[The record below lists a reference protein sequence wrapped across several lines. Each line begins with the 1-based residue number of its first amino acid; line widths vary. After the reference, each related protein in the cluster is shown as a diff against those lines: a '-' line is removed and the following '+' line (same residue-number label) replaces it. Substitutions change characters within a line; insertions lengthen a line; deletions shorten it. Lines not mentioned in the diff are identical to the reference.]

1 MHSAAS
7 PERRVVFRT
16 SAQAIRPDPV
26 RTVAEWADAERHVSA
41 ESGSS
46 RPGRWSTT
54 LVPYLR
60 EIMEKLSLSH
70 PATRVTF
77 RKSAQVGG
85 TEAGVNLLGQV
96 MAETPAPCLV
106 VLPTRGEAQDYNRL
120 KLDPTIRATPKLRAK
135 VREVVSRDEKGSTL
149 TFKAFPG
156 GFIQLAGA
164 NVAKQL
170 EMRTVRVLIFEE
182 ISKYPRDVEGRGRP
196 TKLAMSRT
204 DWFTGREKVFDCST
218 PHLKNDC
225 QVSEQYEAG
234 SRAFYAVPCPHCGHM
249 QELTFKAVLYDAKA
263 EVPPTAEY
271 ACEACVEPI
280 QERHKAE
287 MLERGEWIHERP
299 EYEDTHP
306 SYRINALYSPILTWA
321 KIVQRYVEARNDPS
335 GGLKPFTQQ
344 VLGEPWDEAFD
355 LPKADILL
363 LRRDKW
369 QPGRLPP
376 GVLTMMGAT
385 DVQGDRLEWAVWGF
399 DRRFG
404 QWLIDTGVIEG
415 DPTRPEVWQAHDELL
430 KRRWTDAWGK
440 ERAPDVWGIDG
451 GYLSQQVYA
460 YVRRHASDMAPEVR
474 VLDGRSG
481 WRLPAIGTPV
491 MKDVD
496 WQGQKIGSVRLW
508 PVGTW
513 DMKSELAG
521 ALRLTEQGPGPEGW
535 PPGALRFNEAVDR
548 SWMDQLLSEQC
559 VENPR
564 DGKREW
570 KKVNARNEAW
580 DLAVYARALARQA
593 TERLTPE
600 AWDALEAERSGA
612 PDAAQADLA
621 ALWAPDLKAQA
632 EAAAKAKVQESERL
646 AAAPPRP
653 PARGYIDDR
662 GEFMELRDDFM

>member
-1 MHSAAS
+1 MSHAATA
-7 PERRVVFRT
+7 ERRVVFRI
-16 SAQAIRPDPV
+16 SAQAFRPDPV
-26 RTVAEWADAERHVSA
+26 RTVDEWADAERYVSA

-46 RPGRWSTT
+46 RPGKWSTT

-60 EIMEKLSLSH
+60 EVMEKLSLSH

-85 TEAGVNLLGQV
+85 TEAGVNLLGQI
-96 MAETPAPCLV
+96 MAETPAPCMV

-182 ISKYPRDVEGRGRP
+182 ISKYPKDVEGRGRP

-218 PHLKNDC
+218 PHLKGDC
-225 QVSEQYEAG
+225 LVTEQYEAG
-234 SRAFYAVPCPHCGHM
+234 SRAYYAVRCPHCDHE
-249 QELTFKAVLYDAKA
+249 QELVFKALLFDAEA
-263 EVPPTAEY
+263 DVPEKAEY
-271 ACEACVEPI
+271 ACEGCVEPI

-287 MLERGEWIHERP
+287 MLEIGRWIHERP
-299 EYEDTHP
+299 EYADTHP
-306 SYRINALYSPILTWA
+306 SYRISALYSPILTWA
-321 KIVQRYVEARNDPS
+321 KIAQRYQEARNDPT

-344 VLGEPWDEAFD
+344 VLGEAWDEAFD
-355 LPKADILL
+355 LPKAEILL
-363 LRRDKW
+363 TRRDSW
-369 QPGRLPP
+369 QKGRVPP
-376 GVLTMMGAT
+376 GILTLMGAT

-404 QWLIDTGVIEG
+404 QWLIDTGVIVG
-415 DPTRPEVWQAHDELL
+415 DPTRPEVWQEHDALL
-430 KRRWTDAWGK
+430 KRRWIDAWDK
-440 ERAPDVWGIDG
+440 ERAPDVWGVDA
-451 GYLSQQVYA
+451 GYLSSHVYG
-460 YVRRHASDMAPEVR
+460 YVRRHASDVSPQIRA
-474 VLDGRSG
+474 LDGRHG
-481 WRLPAIGTPV
+481 WRLPAIGTPA

-496 WQGQKIGSVRLW
+496 WQGQKIGTVQLW

-535 PPGALRFNEAVDR
+535 PVGALRFNEAIDR
-548 SWMDQLLSEQC
+548 DWLDQLLAERC

-564 DGKREW
+564 NGKREW
-570 KKVNARNEAW
+570 QKVSPRNEAW
-580 DLAVYARALARQA
+580 DLAVYTRALARHA
-593 TERLTPE
+593 TESLTPE
-600 AWDALEAERSGA
+600 QWDALEAERSGPA
-612 PDAAQADLA
+612 EEAQTDLA
-621 ALWAPDLKAQA
+621 DLWAPDLRAEA
-632 EAAAKAKVQESERL
+632 EAAARRKVEEAERRCGPL
-646 AAAPPRP
+646 RGSPSAAGRELF
-653 PARGYIDDR
+653 RGR
-662 GEFMELRDDFM
+662 GKHLG

>member
-1 MHSAAS
+1 MTSAAS
-7 PERRVVFRT
+7 PERRVVYRT
-16 SAQAIRPDPV
+16 SAQAIRPDPI

-46 RPGRWSTT
+46 RPGRWTT
-54 LVPYLR
+54 SLVPYLR
-60 EIMEKLSLSH
+60 EVMEKLSLSH

-85 TEAGVNLLGQV
+85 TEAGVNLLGQI
-96 MAETPAPCLV
+96 MAETPAPCMV

-218 PHLKNDC
+218 PHLKGDC

-234 SRAFYAVPCPHCGHM
+234 SRAHYAVPCPHCGHE
-249 QELTFKAVLYDAKA
+249 QELTFKALLYDAKA
-263 EVPPTAEY
+263 EKPEIAQY

-280 QERHKAE
+280 EERHKAE
-287 MLERGEWIHERP
+287 MLERGRWIHERP
-299 EYEDTHP
+299 EYAETHP
-306 SYRINALYSPILTWA
+306 SYRINALYSPILTWT
-321 KIVQRYVEARNDPS
+321 KIAQRYVEARNDPT

-344 VLGEPWDEAFD
+344 VLGEAWDEAYD
-355 LPKADILL
+355 LPKAEILL
-363 LRRDKW
+363 TRRDKW
-369 QPGRLPP
+369 QPGRVPP
-376 GVLTMMGAT
+376 GVLTLMGAT

-404 QWLIDTGVIEG
+404 QWLIDTGVLEG
-415 DPTRPEVWQAHDELL
+415 DPTRPEVWQQHDALL

-440 ERAPDVWGIDG
+440 DRAPDVWGIDSS
-451 GYLSQQVYA
+451 YLSQQVYG
-460 YVRRHASDMAPEVR
+460 YVRRHSGDAAPELR
-474 VLDGRSG
+474 ALDGRPG

-496 WQGQKIGSVRLW
+496 WAGQKIGSVQLW

-513 DMKSELAG
+513 DMKSELTG

-535 PPGALRFNEAVDR
+535 PHGALRFNEMVDR
-548 SWMDQLLSEQC
+548 TWLDQLLAEQC
-559 VENPR
+559 VEDPR
-564 DGKREW
+564 TGKREW

-600 AWDALEAERSGA
+600 AWDALEAERSGM

-632 EAAAKAKVQESERL
+632 EAAAKAKAERPPMPPPPRQRP
-646 AAAPPRP
+646 AAAPWIEPRTDW
-653 PARGYIDDR
+653 I
-662 GEFMELRDDFM
+662 